1 MELYCGKGLLVRWL
15 LGEDGVKKRLRKVIG
30 QAHLNFEEL
39 RTLLVEVKAL
49 LNAGP
54 LTYI

>member
-1 MELYCGKGLLVRWL
+1 MRWL